1 MLKSLC
7 KADALLGLTPAELR
21 CAAAPEPS
29 SGAWG
34 SPERCGISDRAPR
47 HSGMA
52 AVGSASVWVNGTF
65 PSARWVAVSAGRAGG
80 CVGLAVCDLCGASGE
95 GAVAVSHGTEAAP
108 LPQQGQC
115 CSMGCC

>member
-1 MLKSLC
+1 M
-7 KADALLGLTPAELR
+7 LR

-34 SPERCGISDRAPR
+34 SAERCGISGRAHR

-52 AVGSASVWVNGTF
+52 AVGSASVWGKGTI
-65 PSARWVAVSAGRAGG
+65 PQCPAGG
-80 CVGLAVCDLCGASGE
+80 CQCWQDRERVGLCVTCVWLQE
-95 GAVAVSHGTEAAP
+95 KVLVAVSHGTEAAP